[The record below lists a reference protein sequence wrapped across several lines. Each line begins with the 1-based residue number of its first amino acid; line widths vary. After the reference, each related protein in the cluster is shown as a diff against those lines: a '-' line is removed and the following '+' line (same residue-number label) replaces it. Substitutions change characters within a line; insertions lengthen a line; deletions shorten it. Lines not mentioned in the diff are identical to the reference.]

1 MAKGILCYLYYVCSL
16 VFIYYIIYEKL
27 YFFYP
32 HMTYKFEGFKQM
44 LQLSSAFAFIL
55 S

>member
-1 MAKGILCYLYYVCSL
+1 MFALSFSSTTSSMKSCI
-16 VFIYYIIYEKL
+16 
-27 YFFYP
+27 FFYP